1 MVSESVFDAAKDY
14 IRELFEGDGSGHD
27 YLHSV
32 RVHDAAVT
40 IQASEGGDLDA
51 IRLASLLHD
60 VDDRKLFDSRDYDNA
75 RRFMNAN
82 GIPEDMQESVIHII
96 SQISFKGKDSVTP
109 DTLEGKIVQDCR
121 PSRRHRRHRDR
132 PGVRIR
138 GQQVPPDACARR
150 GIPGGYGCGNLL
162 QSREH
167 DDQPLLRE
175 APSAEGYDEH
185 LFGEGAG
192 RGKAQVHGGVSRG
205 VLCGMGR
212 SAPTSSNVFEKPNIV
227 TSVIMLFDDV

>member
-27 YLHSV
+27 YFHSV

-82 GIPEDMQESVIHII
+82 GIQ
-96 SQISFKGKDSVTP
+96 
-109 DTLEGKIVQDCR
+109 
-121 PSRRHRRHRDR
+121 
-132 PGVRIR
+132 
-138 GQQVPPDACARR
+138 
-150 GIPGGYGCGNLL
+150 Y
-162 QSREH
+162 
-167 DDQPLLRE
+167 
-175 APSAEGYDEH
+175 APSPWHGY
-185 LFGEGAG
+185 
-192 RGKAQVHGGVSRG
+192 
-205 VLCGMGR
+205 
-212 SAPTSSNVFEKPNIV
+212 T
-227 TSVIMLFDDV
+227 